1 MVNSIFHKLIEK
13 KKETPTWVPSSL
25 DDPSLEEKQLMTTW
39 FDRSKSDVLDKAPL
53 MYELEESNTSGKR
66 DQAAW
71 GQYRAWGIPSEEV
84 VKSYV
89 TGSAKGS
96 GAFALTEEQLKQRI
110 VRHTAERLQL
120 DPKVEVEWV
129 EGIKERV
136 RDVVER
142 CCEIEE
148 GHEEK
153 YLRWKSYAKAKL

>member
-13 KKETPTWVPSSL
+13 KKETPTWVPASL
-25 DDPSLEEKQLMTTW
+25 DDPSLDEKQLLTTW
-39 FDRSKSDVLDKAPL
+39 FDRSKSDVLAKAPR
-53 MYELEESNTSGKR
+53 MYEVEESGKR
-66 DQAAW
+66 DQSAW
-71 GQYRAWGIPSEEV
+71 GQYRAWGIPSEDV

-110 VRHTAERLQL
+110 VRHTADRFQL
-120 DPKVEVEWV
+120 DPKVQVEWA
-129 EGIKERV
+129 EGIRERV

-142 CCEIEE
+142 CCEVEE

-153 YLRWKSYAKAKL
+153 YLRWKSHAKAKL

>member
-13 KKETPTWVPSSL
+13 KKEIPTWVPASL
-25 DDPSLEEKQLMTTW
+25 DDPSLDEQEIMTTW
-39 FDRSKSDVLDKAPL
+39 FDRSKSEVLGKAPL
-53 MYELEESNTSGKR
+53 MAEVEDPAVKG
-66 DQAAW
+66 DQSAW

-110 VRHTAERLQL
+110 VRHTAERFEI
-120 DPKVEVEWV
+120 DAKVETEWA
-129 EGIKERV
+129 EGIRERV

-142 CCEIEE
+142 CCEVEE
-148 GHEEK
+148 GHDEK
-153 YLRWKSYAKAKL
+153 YLRWKSHAKAKL